1 MMQGVDPKALFSM
14 YMRLVG
20 TPCLEPEKGDP
31 ELSGKVLG
39 IINGSSWITLWSYY
53 FGRTILPGVKLVNVG
68 NEAVQLN
75 FMKAYREGKPCP
87 PQENIEVFVRYA
99 LDLVELYRPDA
110 ILISCSTMNRAY
122 PKVQE
127 AIKQYGV
134 PVVPIDMPMMEEAV
148 ARVEE
153 GGTVLII
160 ATHGPTVRSTQL
172 LLEEVARKANK
183 RNIKYVSETVE
194 EAFERLGVGD
204 IEGHNDLIRRVIEQ
218 RRRNGRI
225 DVVVL
230 AQLSMSV
237 LKIFD
242 PQVEEELGI
251 PILTSGECGFRKI
264 RALFIGKSQKDSVQP
279 EH

>member
-1 MMQGVDPKALFSM
+1 MMQEVDPKILFSM

-75 FMKAYREGKPCP
+75 FMKAHREGKPCP
-87 PQENIEVFVRYA
+87 PQENIEAFVRYA
-99 LDLVELYRPDA
+99 LDLVELYKPDA

-127 AIKQYGV
+127 AVKQYEV
-134 PVVPIDMPMMEEAV
+134 PVIPIDMPMMEEAI

-153 GGTVLII
+153 GGTILIV
-160 ATHGPTVRSTQL
+160 ATHGPTVKSTQL

-183 RNIKYVSETVE
+183 QNVKYISETIE
-194 EAFERLGVGD
+194 EAFERLGAGD
-204 IEGHNDLIRRVIEQ
+204 IEGHNDLIRRAIEQ
-218 RRRNGRI
+218 RRNGERI

-237 LKIFD
+237 FKIFN
-242 PQVEEELGI
+242 PRVEEELGI
-251 PILTSGECGFRKI
+251 PILTSGECGFRKV
-264 RALFIGKSQKDSVQP
+264 RALFVDKSQKAL
-279 EH
+279 

>member
-1 MMQGVDPKALFSM
+1 MMQEVDSKILFSM

-31 ELSGKVLG
+31 ELSGRVLG

-75 FMKAYREGKPCP
+75 FMKAHREGKPCP
-87 PQENIEVFVRYA
+87 PQENIEAFVRYA

-127 AIKQYGV
+127 AVRQYEV
-134 PVVPIDMPMMEEAV
+134 PVIPIDMPMMEEAI

-153 GGTVLII
+153 GGTILII
-160 ATHGPTVRSTQL
+160 ATHGPTVKSTQL
-172 LLEEVARKANK
+172 LLEEVARRANK
-183 RNIKYVSETVE
+183 QSIKYVSETIE
-194 EAFERLGVGD
+194 EAFERLGAGD
-204 IEGHNDLIRRVIEQ
+204 IEGHNDLIRRAIEQ
-218 RRRNGRI
+218 RRNSERI

-237 LKIFD
+237 FKIFH

-251 PILTSGECGFRKI
+251 PILTSGECGFRKV
-264 RALFIGKSQKDSVQP
+264 RALLVDKSRKSSAKP